1 MKLLII
7 GATHGNELLGTKLYA
22 RLLQKRSPL
31 LEHVDFIIGNPR
43 AYTQKVR
50 YTEQDLNRSYQ
61 SSGDTY
67 EEQRARAIQRY
78 ISETKPDL
86 VIDMHTT
93 SCIQPNCII
102 LSGVSSEIQRKFL
115 RASHIS
121 AVLQVQPMGDIATL
135 GDNVVAYE
143 VPNSQIDI
151 HLLDAITGDLERLV
165 AGEGGYTH
173 KQLFK
178 MSDKIYKRDVTP
190 EQARSFVNFEL
201 HTELGFVPIMT
212 GENSYKKF
220 TDYLGFKSPAP
231 EEIEV

>member
-1 MKLLII
+1 MKLLVI

-31 LEHVDFIIGNPR
+31 LEHIDFIIGNPR
-43 AYTQKVR
+43 AYAQKVR

-61 SSGDTY
+61 SNGDTY
-67 EEQRARAIQRY
+67 EEQRAHDIQHY

-93 SCIQPNCII
+93 SCVQPNCII
-102 LSGVSSEIQRKFL
+102 LGGITSDIQRKFL
-115 RASHIS
+115 RASHINT
-121 AVLQVQPMGDIATL
+121 VLQVQPMGDIATL

-143 VPNSQIDI
+143 VPNSHIDI
-151 HLLDAITGDLERLV
+151 HLLDAIAGDLERLV
-165 AGEGGYTH
+165 TGEGGYER

-178 MSDKIYKRDVTP
+178 MSDKIYKRDITP
-190 EQARSFVNFEL
+190 EQARDFVNFEL
-201 HTELGFVPIMT
+201 HTELEFVPIMT

-231 EEIEV
+231 EEIKV